1 MLKSRKTNRT
11 CNIETARGVNCSFKS
26 SIHSSLQCV
35 VPPTKTGM
43 GAMELAKKRA
53 RMRRA
58 NPNMWRMIKTRNSW
72 EPTADVNGGWDTG
85 GKCGHARDAAA
96 VLRLV
101 ARADEKS
108 RLSNT

>member
-1 MLKSRKTNRT
+1 MPG
-11 CNIETARGVNCSFKS
+11 I
-26 SIHSSLQCV
+26 SLHCV

-58 NPNMWRMIKTRNSW
+58 NPNMWRMIKTRSSW
-72 EPTADVNGGWDTG
+72 GTKADANGGWDTG
-85 GKCGHARDAAA
+85 GKGGHAATLQQCCGWWMGLKRT
-96 VLRLV
+96 R
-101 ARADEKS
+101 